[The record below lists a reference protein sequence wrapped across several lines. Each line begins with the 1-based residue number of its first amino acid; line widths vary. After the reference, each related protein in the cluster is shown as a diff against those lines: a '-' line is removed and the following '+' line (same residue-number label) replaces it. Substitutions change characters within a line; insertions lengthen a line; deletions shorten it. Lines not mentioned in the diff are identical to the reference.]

1 MIWEFVVDVKEER
14 KVKGMGEGEGEGE
27 GKGSS
32 KVELLLRRCYQVF
45 GDCVDKRS
53 VRQAYNPCFL
63 RLRQY
68 VRP

>member
-1 MIWEFVVDVKEER
+1 MNWEFVVDVKEER
-14 KVKGMGEGEGEGE
+14 KGKGMGEGE

-32 KVELLLRRCYQVF
+32 KIELLLRRCYQVF

-68 VRP
+68 VRS